1 MKTQVIWDAT
11 LCQLM
16 KLLAICSSLK
26 DLQHP
31 CENIKACIHSVVML
45 H

>member
-16 KLLAICSSLK
+16 QLLAFWSSLK
-26 DLQHP
+26 DCNLP
-31 CENIKACIHSVVML
+31 TPLWESKIL
-45 H
+45 HL